1 MLQHGCR
8 RRTISAKEGVHGQRQ
23 DEVADLNGLG
33 GQVAD
38 LHGPP
43 QAILSGTRR
52 KRTSRAG
59 PAASESVCREPNAP
73 ARIGSD

>member
-38 LHGPP
+38 LHGPAQTHP
-43 QAILSGTRR
+43 VWDKAQADFE
-52 KRTSRAG
+52 SRAR
-59 PAASESVCREPNAP
+59 CIRERVP
-73 ARIGSD
+73 